1 MKERKQIEDI
11 PVGKLEGRGY
21 LGTLRIREYRSVD
34 RLGKIVGVGIY
45 VAALPLISF
54 SRSKTT
60 KA

>member
-1 MKERKQIEDI
+1 MNERKKKQNI

-21 LGTLRIREYRSVD
+21 LGTLRIREDRSIN
-34 RLGKIVGVGIY
+34 RLGKSVGLGVY

-60 KA
+60 KP